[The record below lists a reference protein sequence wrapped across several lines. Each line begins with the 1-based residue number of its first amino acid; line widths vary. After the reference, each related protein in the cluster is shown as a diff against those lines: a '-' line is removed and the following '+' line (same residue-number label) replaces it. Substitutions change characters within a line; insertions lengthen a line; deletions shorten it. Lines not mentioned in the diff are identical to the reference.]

1 MKKNKTLDFLQKN
14 YGWIVALITGVS
26 IIITFVL
33 KFIKYICSTFYF
45 YYYGISY
52 ELFNSEELNILYNF
66 GFSIIIILCIC
77 SLIYCYIQLFNSKK
91 LELKTKALN
100 TFLIIISNLI
110 MVYSINTEY
119 SIWNI
124 IINTGLLIAT
134 EIIMI
139 FVFFKKSKKEE
150 TEKLETKS
158 ILNSLK
164 ILPFYLIFVVFVI
177 LFEYGLWIKMN
188 KTYRIVDND
197 TGKTIY
203 TGKSKKLGNMVSS
216 ETVTKM
222 KELMAEG
229 LIDVK
234 SRIIFVN
241 DGSMDLTWK
250 IIEDLH
256 NKDTLFGGINLT
268 RNRGHQNALLAGLM
282 TVKDDA
288 DIVISLD
295 ADLQDDI
302 NVFDEMLR
310 KNNEGYDVIYG
321 VRNDRKKDSFFKRHT
336 AQMFYKLTNKLGGD
350 LIYNHADFRLM
361 SRRALEG
368 LAQFE
373 EVNLFL
379 RGIVPLIGYPSTIVE
394 YERKERL
401 AGKSKYPLRKMMSFA
416 IEGITSL
423 SIKPMRFVTGMGI
436 FVFLVSIAMMI
447 YAFVS
452 YFTGRVVAGWTSILI
467 SVWAIGGMVL
477 LGLGIVGSYIG
488 KIYLET
494 KKRPRYI
501 VEKYINER
509 E

>member
-1 MKKNKTLDFLQKN
+1 MAK
-14 YGWIVALITGVS
+14 
-26 IIITFVL
+26 
-33 KFIKYICSTFYF
+33 
-45 YYYGISY
+45 
-52 ELFNSEELNILYNF
+52 ILYLV
-66 GFSIIIILCIC
+66 IP
-77 SLIYCYIQLFNSKK
+77 CYNEEVLADTAGK
-91 LELKTKALN
+91 LDK
-100 TFLIIISNLI
+100 
-110 MVYSINTEY
+110 
-119 SIWNI
+119 
-124 IINTGLLIAT
+124 
-134 EIIMI
+134 
-139 FVFFKKSKKEE
+139 
-150 TEKLETKS
+150 
-158 ILNSLK
+158 
-164 ILPFYLIFVVFVI
+164 
-177 LFEYGLWIKMN
+177 
-188 KTYRIVDND
+188 
-197 TGKTIY
+197 
-203 TGKSKKLGNMVSS
+203 
-216 ETVTKM
+216 KM

-401 AGKSKYPLRKMMSFA
+401 AGKSKYPLKKMMSFA

-423 SIKPMRFVTGMGI
+423 SIKPMKFVTGMGI

>member
-1 MKKNKTLDFLQKN
+1 MAK
-14 YGWIVALITGVS
+14 
-26 IIITFVL
+26 
-33 KFIKYICSTFYF
+33 
-45 YYYGISY
+45 
-52 ELFNSEELNILYNF
+52 ILYLV
-66 GFSIIIILCIC
+66 IP
-77 SLIYCYIQLFNSKK
+77 CYNEEEVLADTAGK
-91 LELKTKALN
+91 LDK
-100 TFLIIISNLI
+100 
-110 MVYSINTEY
+110 
-119 SIWNI
+119 
-124 IINTGLLIAT
+124 
-134 EIIMI
+134 
-139 FVFFKKSKKEE
+139 
-150 TEKLETKS
+150 
-158 ILNSLK
+158 
-164 ILPFYLIFVVFVI
+164 
-177 LFEYGLWIKMN
+177 
-188 KTYRIVDND
+188 
-197 TGKTIY
+197 
-203 TGKSKKLGNMVSS
+203 
-216 ETVTKM
+216 KM

-302 NVFDEMLR
+302 NVFEEMLR
-310 KNNEGYDVIYG
+310 KNNEGYDVVYG

>member
-1 MKKNKTLDFLQKN
+1 MAK
-14 YGWIVALITGVS
+14 
-26 IIITFVL
+26 
-33 KFIKYICSTFYF
+33 
-45 YYYGISY
+45 
-52 ELFNSEELNILYNF
+52 ILYLV
-66 GFSIIIILCIC
+66 IP
-77 SLIYCYIQLFNSKK
+77 CYNEEEVLADTAGK
-91 LELKTKALN
+91 LDK
-100 TFLIIISNLI
+100 
-110 MVYSINTEY
+110 
-119 SIWNI
+119 
-124 IINTGLLIAT
+124 
-134 EIIMI
+134 
-139 FVFFKKSKKEE
+139 
-150 TEKLETKS
+150 
-158 ILNSLK
+158 
-164 ILPFYLIFVVFVI
+164 
-177 LFEYGLWIKMN
+177 
-188 KTYRIVDND
+188 
-197 TGKTIY
+197 
-203 TGKSKKLGNMVSS
+203 
-216 ETVTKM
+216 KM

-302 NVFDEMLR
+302 NVFEEMLR
-310 KNNEGYDVIYG
+310 KNNEGYDVVYG

-336 AQMFYKLTNKLGGD
+336 AQMFYKLTSKLGGD

-401 AGKSKYPLRKMMSFA
+401 AGKSKYPFKKMMSFA

>member
-1 MKKNKTLDFLQKN
+1 MAK
-14 YGWIVALITGVS
+14 
-26 IIITFVL
+26 
-33 KFIKYICSTFYF
+33 
-45 YYYGISY
+45 
-52 ELFNSEELNILYNF
+52 ILYLV
-66 GFSIIIILCIC
+66 IP
-77 SLIYCYIQLFNSKK
+77 CYNEEEVLADTAGK
-91 LELKTKALN
+91 LDK
-100 TFLIIISNLI
+100 
-110 MVYSINTEY
+110 
-119 SIWNI
+119 
-124 IINTGLLIAT
+124 
-134 EIIMI
+134 
-139 FVFFKKSKKEE
+139 
-150 TEKLETKS
+150 
-158 ILNSLK
+158 
-164 ILPFYLIFVVFVI
+164 
-177 LFEYGLWIKMN
+177 
-188 KTYRIVDND
+188 
-197 TGKTIY
+197 
-203 TGKSKKLGNMVSS
+203 
-216 ETVTKM
+216 KM

-401 AGKSKYPLRKMMSFA
+401 AGKSKYPFRKMMSFA

>member
-1 MKKNKTLDFLQKN
+1 MAK
-14 YGWIVALITGVS
+14 
-26 IIITFVL
+26 
-33 KFIKYICSTFYF
+33 
-45 YYYGISY
+45 
-52 ELFNSEELNILYNF
+52 ILYLV
-66 GFSIIIILCIC
+66 IP
-77 SLIYCYIQLFNSKK
+77 CYNEEEVLADTAGK
-91 LELKTKALN
+91 L
-100 TFLIIISNLI
+100 
-110 MVYSINTEY
+110 
-119 SIWNI
+119 
-124 IINTGLLIAT
+124 
-134 EIIMI
+134 
-139 FVFFKKSKKEE
+139 
-150 TEKLETKS
+150 
-158 ILNSLK
+158 
-164 ILPFYLIFVVFVI
+164 
-177 LFEYGLWIKMN
+177 N
-188 KTYRIVDND
+188 K
-197 TGKTIY
+197 
-203 TGKSKKLGNMVSS
+203 
-216 ETVTKM
+216 KM

-302 NVFDEMLR
+302 NVFEEMLR
-310 KNNEGYDVIYG
+310 KNNEGYDVVYG

-401 AGKSKYPLRKMMSFA
+401 AGKSKYPLKKMMSFA

>member
-1 MKKNKTLDFLQKN
+1 MAK
-14 YGWIVALITGVS
+14 
-26 IIITFVL
+26 
-33 KFIKYICSTFYF
+33 
-45 YYYGISY
+45 
-52 ELFNSEELNILYNF
+52 ILYLV
-66 GFSIIIILCIC
+66 IP
-77 SLIYCYIQLFNSKK
+77 CYNEEEVLADTAGK
-91 LELKTKALN
+91 LDK
-100 TFLIIISNLI
+100 
-110 MVYSINTEY
+110 
-119 SIWNI
+119 
-124 IINTGLLIAT
+124 
-134 EIIMI
+134 
-139 FVFFKKSKKEE
+139 
-150 TEKLETKS
+150 
-158 ILNSLK
+158 
-164 ILPFYLIFVVFVI
+164 
-177 LFEYGLWIKMN
+177 
-188 KTYRIVDND
+188 
-197 TGKTIY
+197 
-203 TGKSKKLGNMVSS
+203 
-216 ETVTKM
+216 KM

-302 NVFDEMLR
+302 NVFEEMLR
-310 KNNEGYDVIYG
+310 KNYESFDVIYG

-401 AGKSKYPLRKMMSFA
+401 AGKSKYPLKKMMSFA

-423 SIKPMRFVTGMGI
+423 SIKPMKFVTGMGI

>member
-1 MKKNKTLDFLQKN
+1 MAK
-14 YGWIVALITGVS
+14 
-26 IIITFVL
+26 
-33 KFIKYICSTFYF
+33 
-45 YYYGISY
+45 
-52 ELFNSEELNILYNF
+52 ILYLV
-66 GFSIIIILCIC
+66 IP
-77 SLIYCYIQLFNSKK
+77 CYNEEEVLADTAGK
-91 LELKTKALN
+91 LDK
-100 TFLIIISNLI
+100 
-110 MVYSINTEY
+110 
-119 SIWNI
+119 
-124 IINTGLLIAT
+124 
-134 EIIMI
+134 
-139 FVFFKKSKKEE
+139 
-150 TEKLETKS
+150 
-158 ILNSLK
+158 
-164 ILPFYLIFVVFVI
+164 
-177 LFEYGLWIKMN
+177 
-188 KTYRIVDND
+188 
-197 TGKTIY
+197 
-203 TGKSKKLGNMVSS
+203 
-216 ETVTKM
+216 KM

-302 NVFDEMLR
+302 NVFEEMLR
-310 KNNEGYDVIYG
+310 KNNEGYDVVYG

-401 AGKSKYPLRKMMSFA
+401 AGKSKYPLKKMMSFA

-436 FVFLVSIAMMI
+436 FVFLVSIAMMV

>member
-1 MKKNKTLDFLQKN
+1 MAK
-14 YGWIVALITGVS
+14 
-26 IIITFVL
+26 
-33 KFIKYICSTFYF
+33 
-45 YYYGISY
+45 
-52 ELFNSEELNILYNF
+52 ILYLV
-66 GFSIIIILCIC
+66 IP
-77 SLIYCYIQLFNSKK
+77 CYNEEEVLADTAGK
-91 LELKTKALN
+91 LDK
-100 TFLIIISNLI
+100 
-110 MVYSINTEY
+110 
-119 SIWNI
+119 
-124 IINTGLLIAT
+124 
-134 EIIMI
+134 
-139 FVFFKKSKKEE
+139 
-150 TEKLETKS
+150 
-158 ILNSLK
+158 
-164 ILPFYLIFVVFVI
+164 
-177 LFEYGLWIKMN
+177 
-188 KTYRIVDND
+188 
-197 TGKTIY
+197 
-203 TGKSKKLGNMVSS
+203 
-216 ETVTKM
+216 KM

-401 AGKSKYPLRKMMSFA
+401 AGKSKYPLKKMMSFA

-423 SIKPMRFVTGMGI
+423 SIKPMKFVTGMGI

-477 LGLGIVGSYIG
+477 PGLGIVGSYIG

>member
-1 MKKNKTLDFLQKN
+1 MAK
-14 YGWIVALITGVS
+14 
-26 IIITFVL
+26 
-33 KFIKYICSTFYF
+33 
-45 YYYGISY
+45 
-52 ELFNSEELNILYNF
+52 ILYLV
-66 GFSIIIILCIC
+66 IP
-77 SLIYCYIQLFNSKK
+77 CYNEEEVLADTAGK
-91 LELKTKALN
+91 LDK
-100 TFLIIISNLI
+100 
-110 MVYSINTEY
+110 
-119 SIWNI
+119 
-124 IINTGLLIAT
+124 
-134 EIIMI
+134 
-139 FVFFKKSKKEE
+139 
-150 TEKLETKS
+150 
-158 ILNSLK
+158 
-164 ILPFYLIFVVFVI
+164 
-177 LFEYGLWIKMN
+177 
-188 KTYRIVDND
+188 
-197 TGKTIY
+197 
-203 TGKSKKLGNMVSS
+203 
-216 ETVTKM
+216 KM

-302 NVFDEMLR
+302 NVFEEMLR
-310 KNNEGYDVIYG
+310 KNNEGYDVVYG

-401 AGKSKYPLRKMMSFA
+401 AGKSKYPFKKMMSFA

-423 SIKPMRFVTGMGI
+423 SIKPMKFVTGMGI

>member
-1 MKKNKTLDFLQKN
+1 MAK
-14 YGWIVALITGVS
+14 
-26 IIITFVL
+26 
-33 KFIKYICSTFYF
+33 
-45 YYYGISY
+45 
-52 ELFNSEELNILYNF
+52 ILYLV
-66 GFSIIIILCIC
+66 IP
-77 SLIYCYIQLFNSKK
+77 CYNEEEVLADTAGK
-91 LELKTKALN
+91 LDK
-100 TFLIIISNLI
+100 
-110 MVYSINTEY
+110 
-119 SIWNI
+119 
-124 IINTGLLIAT
+124 
-134 EIIMI
+134 
-139 FVFFKKSKKEE
+139 
-150 TEKLETKS
+150 
-158 ILNSLK
+158 
-164 ILPFYLIFVVFVI
+164 
-177 LFEYGLWIKMN
+177 
-188 KTYRIVDND
+188 
-197 TGKTIY
+197 
-203 TGKSKKLGNMVSS
+203 
-216 ETVTKM
+216 KM

-423 SIKPMRFVTGMGI
+423 SIKPMKFVTGMGI

>member
-1 MKKNKTLDFLQKN
+1 MAK
-14 YGWIVALITGVS
+14 
-26 IIITFVL
+26 
-33 KFIKYICSTFYF
+33 
-45 YYYGISY
+45 
-52 ELFNSEELNILYNF
+52 ILYLV
-66 GFSIIIILCIC
+66 IP
-77 SLIYCYIQLFNSKK
+77 CYNEEEVLADTAGK
-91 LELKTKALN
+91 LDK
-100 TFLIIISNLI
+100 
-110 MVYSINTEY
+110 
-119 SIWNI
+119 
-124 IINTGLLIAT
+124 
-134 EIIMI
+134 
-139 FVFFKKSKKEE
+139 
-150 TEKLETKS
+150 
-158 ILNSLK
+158 
-164 ILPFYLIFVVFVI
+164 
-177 LFEYGLWIKMN
+177 
-188 KTYRIVDND
+188 
-197 TGKTIY
+197 
-203 TGKSKKLGNMVSS
+203 
-216 ETVTKM
+216 KM

-302 NVFDEMLR
+302 NVFEEMLR
-310 KNNEGYDVIYG
+310 KNNEGYDVVYG

-336 AQMFYKLTNKLGGD
+336 AQMFYKLTSKLGGD

-423 SIKPMRFVTGMGI
+423 SIKPMKFVTGMGI

>member
-1 MKKNKTLDFLQKN
+1 MAK
-14 YGWIVALITGVS
+14 
-26 IIITFVL
+26 
-33 KFIKYICSTFYF
+33 
-45 YYYGISY
+45 
-52 ELFNSEELNILYNF
+52 ILYLV
-66 GFSIIIILCIC
+66 IP
-77 SLIYCYIQLFNSKK
+77 CYNEEEVLADTAGK
-91 LELKTKALN
+91 LDK
-100 TFLIIISNLI
+100 
-110 MVYSINTEY
+110 
-119 SIWNI
+119 
-124 IINTGLLIAT
+124 
-134 EIIMI
+134 
-139 FVFFKKSKKEE
+139 
-150 TEKLETKS
+150 
-158 ILNSLK
+158 
-164 ILPFYLIFVVFVI
+164 
-177 LFEYGLWIKMN
+177 
-188 KTYRIVDND
+188 
-197 TGKTIY
+197 
-203 TGKSKKLGNMVSS
+203 
-216 ETVTKM
+216 KM

-302 NVFDEMLR
+302 NVFEEMLR
-310 KNNEGYDVIYG
+310 KNNEGYDVVYG

-401 AGKSKYPLRKMMSFA
+401 AGKSKYPLKKMMSFA

-501 VEKYINER
+501 VEKYIHER

>member
-1 MKKNKTLDFLQKN
+1 MAK
-14 YGWIVALITGVS
+14 
-26 IIITFVL
+26 
-33 KFIKYICSTFYF
+33 
-45 YYYGISY
+45 
-52 ELFNSEELNILYNF
+52 ILYLV
-66 GFSIIIILCIC
+66 IP
-77 SLIYCYIQLFNSKK
+77 CYNEEEVLADTAGK
-91 LELKTKALN
+91 LDK
-100 TFLIIISNLI
+100 
-110 MVYSINTEY
+110 
-119 SIWNI
+119 
-124 IINTGLLIAT
+124 
-134 EIIMI
+134 
-139 FVFFKKSKKEE
+139 
-150 TEKLETKS
+150 
-158 ILNSLK
+158 
-164 ILPFYLIFVVFVI
+164 
-177 LFEYGLWIKMN
+177 
-188 KTYRIVDND
+188 
-197 TGKTIY
+197 
-203 TGKSKKLGNMVSS
+203 
-216 ETVTKM
+216 KM

-302 NVFDEMLR
+302 NVFEKMLR
-310 KNNEGYDVIYG
+310 KNNEGYDVVYG

-401 AGKSKYPLRKMMSFA
+401 AGKSKYPLKKMMSFA

-447 YAFVS
+447 YAFAS